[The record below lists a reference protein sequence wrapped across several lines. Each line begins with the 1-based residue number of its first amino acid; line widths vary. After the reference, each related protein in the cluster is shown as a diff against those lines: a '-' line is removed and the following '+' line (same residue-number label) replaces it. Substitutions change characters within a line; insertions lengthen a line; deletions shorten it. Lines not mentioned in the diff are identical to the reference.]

1 MKKGTDMPGND
12 IGSGEIHAMSHILA
26 CRIGVFSPPFQSH
39 RGGWGF
45 YPSRSHYPD
54 SSTILLYNE
63 GHCHFQLVLR
73 SFVPIMLS

>member
-39 RGGWGF
+39 KGGWGF
-45 YPSRSHYPD
+45 AQVTPI
-54 SSTILLYNE
+54 ILTHQPYCFTMKGIVIFSL
-63 GHCHFQLVLR
+63 C
-73 SFVPIMLS
+73 

>member
-39 RGGWGF
+39 KGAGGF
-45 YPSRSHYPD
+45 TQVAPI
-54 SSTILLYNE
+54 ILTQPYYFTMKGIVIFSL
-63 GHCHFQLVLR
+63 C
-73 SFVPIMLS
+73 